1 MSEQSL
7 HQNRNFNVLYAG
19 TFIVTMG
26 GQIYSFILPLFI
38 YEWSQSALA
47 MSTMRVMDFVPNV
60 LLGMLAGAMV
70 DRMNRRKMMTWTSL
84 LQAGLAALLVLLLW
98 LDALHLW
105 QLYLFGFL
113 LSAVSYTFGNAKHA
127 IMPQLLPRER
137 MTDIQARFSLLGTV
151 LSIIGPSIA
160 GFLLI
165 WLAYEWLFFLY
176 AISLVLLWVT
186 VLLLDPVPSPECA
199 REQTLW
205 QDMKEGMRELFG
217 NQTLL
222 PPTIAIL
229 FTNLATSLVIGVLVF
244 YTVDQL
250 GATSKEVGWMFSI
263 SAFGGIAGA
272 QGQKLLRKKWTRG
285 AIFHAMLGIDA
296 VVLCFFF
303 FAGTWWQLA
312 ILLACRTCT
321 TVIVNIIYLA
331 IRQSRRPI
339 IYSAASQAPLRCS

>member
-127 IMPQLLPRER
+127 IMPQLLP
-137 MTDIQARFSLLGTV
+137 G
-151 LSIIGPSIA
+151 
-160 GFLLI
+160 
-165 WLAYEWLFFLY
+165 
-176 AISLVLLWVT
+176 
-186 VLLLDPVPSPECA
+186 
-199 REQTLW
+199 
-205 QDMKEGMRELFG
+205 
-217 NQTLL
+217 
-222 PPTIAIL
+222 
-229 FTNLATSLVIGVLVF
+229 
-244 YTVDQL
+244 
-250 GATSKEVGWMFSI
+250 
-263 SAFGGIAGA
+263 
-272 QGQKLLRKKWTRG
+272 RG
-285 AIFHAMLGIDA
+285 
-296 VVLCFFF
+296 
-303 FAGTWWQLA
+303 
-312 ILLACRTCT
+312 
-321 TVIVNIIYLA
+321 
-331 IRQSRRPI
+331 
-339 IYSAASQAPLRCS
+339 